1 MKNTETVRSFTPVK
15 RKTLLGV
22 RRSAWLE
29 TILALVALLVIDFV
43 FLDKTRYFAVNPHPF
58 WFIVLLIS
66 MKYGTKEAIVSAILC
81 SVALL
86 LGNVPEQQVDQDY
99 YAHTII
105 VLKLPLLWL
114 VSAVIF
120 GELRQMHIRERDDLE
135 KSLTDST
142 TRENYI
148 TQSYQWVKKLKD
160 DLELRVAGQ
169 LRSSISA
176 YQAAKK
182 METLSPSE
190 VLHGLEELVTTTLN
204 PEQFSIYTLSK
215 DGLNA
220 NLTYGWKETDNYTR
234 QFATNSALFN
244 AVVANQQVLCV
255 VNADHERLLAG
266 QAMLVGPIMDKVTGE
281 VVGMLKIEKLGF
293 TDLHLSNI
301 ETFSTISEWAGM
313 AIVNARKYQTVKE
326 GSITN
331 PEHNLFTY
339 GYFNRYK
346 DYIASLAARVNFDVA
361 MVTVKL
367 SNADGFDVET
377 RQALARALSQSVDK
391 VLRTVDLA
399 FDHQEHSEQ
408 YSIVLPATNSKGAD
422 IVATK
427 IQSELA
433 NNTTK
438 ALKSANFTF
447 TTQAIYEK
455 RSK

>member
-1 MKNTETVRSFTPVK
+1 
-15 RKTLLGV
+15 
-22 RRSAWLE
+22 
-29 TILALVALLVIDFV
+29 
-43 FLDKTRYFAVNPHPF
+43 
-58 WFIVLLIS
+58 
-66 MKYGTKEAIVSAILC
+66 
-81 SVALL
+81 
-86 LGNVPEQQVDQDY
+86 
-99 YAHTII
+99 
-105 VLKLPLLWL
+105 
-114 VSAVIF
+114 
-120 GELRQMHIRERDDLE
+120 
-135 KSLTDST
+135 
-142 TRENYI
+142 
-148 TQSYQWVKKLKD
+148 
-160 DLELRVAGQ
+160 
-169 LRSSISA
+169 
-176 YQAAKK
+176 
-182 METLSPSE
+182 
-190 VLHGLEELVTTTLN
+190 
-204 PEQFSIYTLSK
+204 
-215 DGLNA
+215 
-220 NLTYGWKETDNYTR
+220 
-234 QFATNSALFN
+234 
-244 AVVANQQVLCV
+244 

-361 MVTVKL
+361 MVSVKL
-367 SNADGFDVET
+367 ANADSFDVAT

-408 YSIVLPATNSKGAD
+408 YSIVLPATNSKGAE
-422 IVATK
+422 IVAAK

-438 ALKSANFTF
+438 TLKSANFTF